1 MSSPELIR
9 EQVERRM
16 KSAQATPISPV
27 DDIAAIE
34 REVNKLK
41 EQASRYN
48 TAYGAGV
55 LTLEQL
61 RECVT
66 PLNEKI
72 RGLEAQIAKA
82 PEQRQAMKADV
93 PPTADDIERFATQ
106 ARQTLNGLNFEEK
119 RAIVMNTVDR
129 VIGTQ
134 QELQVFGYISI
145 PDHVEF
151 QTSDRH
157 GSCATPHFLAHK
169 MPFDLTITMPP
180 PLRRGVD
187 YEFLPGTNVSQS
199 VTRNSRVAGPS
210 R

>member
-34 REVNKLK
+34 REVDKLK

-82 PEQRQAMKADV
+82 PEQRQALKADV

-151 QTSDRH
+151 NTINRH
-157 GSCATPHFLAHK
+157 GLCATPHFFTRRI
-169 MPFDLTITMPP
+169 PFELTIPMPP

-187 YEFLPGTNVSQS
+187 YGFLPGT
-199 VTRNSRVAGPS
+199 T
-210 R
+210 